1 MPSKSERYEKR
12 FPGTGISD
20 AQKEERMERID
31 FKQES
36 AALRRTGRNR
46 GIIVPRLPWH
56 DDDDVKETGRV

>member
-1 MPSKSERYEKR
+1 MGSKAERYEQQ

-36 AALRRTGRNR
+36 SALRRTGRNR
-46 GIIVPRLPWH
+46 GIIVPELPWKREH
-56 DDDDVKETGRV
+56 PEK